1 MEIIHDKEHNKFYLI
16 KDGME
21 SNVKYSMRDEKTIE
35 YWRVYVPSEQRGKGQ
50 AAELA
55 EAALNY
61 AIQNNLSVIPSCS
74 YMESYISR
82 NDKFKDL
89 VK

>member
-1 MEIIHDKEHNKFYLI
+1 MEIIHDKEHSKFYLI
-16 KDGME
+16 RDGME
-21 SNVKYSMRDEKTIE
+21 SNVKYSMVDEKTIE
-35 YWRVYVPSEQRGKGQ
+35 FWRVYVPSEQRGKGQ

-61 AIQNNLSVIPSCS
+61 AMQNKLSVIPSCS
-74 YMESYISR
+74 YMESYIYKS
-82 NDKFKDL
+82 DKFKGL

>member
-1 MEIIHDKEHNKFYLI
+1 MEIIHDKEYNKFYLI
-16 KDGME
+16 MDGME

-50 AAELA
+50 AAALA

-61 AIQNNLSVIPSCS
+61 AMQNNLSVIPSCS

>member
-61 AIQNNLSVIPSCS
+61 AMQNNLSVIPSCS

>member
-1 MEIIHDKEHNKFYLI
+1 MVNHDKEQHKFYLI

-21 SNVKYSMRDEKTIE
+21 SYIKYNLKDKNTIE
-35 YWRVYVPSEQRGKGQ
+35 FWRTYVPGEQRHKGQ

-61 AIQNNLSVIPSCS
+61 AKQNNLSVIPSCS
-74 YMESYISR
+74 YVEFYI
-82 NDKFKDL
+82 NKNEKFKDL
-89 VK
+89 LK